1 MRTQDPPPLS
11 GSPVL
16 EKQGRLGT
24 LNSPR
29 QDLAEPP
36 PCQDLE
42 APPPP
47 LLAPVLP
54 PLRHSGARSPAAR
67 RRIRP
72 SSRRRTPLLP
82 LPRACSRKHQKAT
95 NERFI
100 YFLMV
105 NNRFIGNTSH
115 HNQDIS
121 HLTGGNRTHAGC
133 STICLHQ

>member
-24 LNSPR
+24 LNSPC

-47 LLAPVLP
+47 PLAPALP
-54 PLRHSGARSPAAR
+54 PLHHSGGRSPAAR

-72 SSRRRTPLLP
+72 SSHRRTPLLP
-82 LPRACSRKHQKAT
+82 LPRACSISMPPPRRKRHPGTPPPSPGPGRRAD
-95 NERFI
+95 RSS
-100 YFLMV
+100 
-105 NNRFIGNTSH
+105 SH
-115 HNQDIS
+115 P
-121 HLTGGNRTHAGC
+121 
-133 STICLHQ
+133 